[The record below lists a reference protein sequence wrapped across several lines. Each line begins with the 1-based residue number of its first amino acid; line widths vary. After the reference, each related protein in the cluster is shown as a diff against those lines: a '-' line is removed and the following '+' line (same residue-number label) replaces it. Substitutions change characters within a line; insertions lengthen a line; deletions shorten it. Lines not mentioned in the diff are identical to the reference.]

1 MLQKPAVGW
10 WIAVILV
17 TSGLSVDQSAS
28 HQRGANP
35 PAQTANRLA
44 PQTRAGQIE
53 IAREQKAASLK
64 PEENPPAEH
73 VLQTIENDKIVE
85 RVLGGVAGWRLKLG
99 GMIVRSGFA
108 AGPEYVRHFNN
119 DQMRFYASIRAS
131 TRHYYLMETGLNMP
145 HLASD
150 HLFADLHA
158 VHYDYPSVEYYG
170 PGPNS
175 HKTGRSDY
183 LLENTSF
190 EGRFG
195 VQPFRARLRLGGLGS
210 YQMINVG
217 PGRDYEYASANS
229 LYSEAV
235 TPGMQHQSNFL
246 QAGGF
251 AEVDLRD
258 KPLFPHQGEYY
269 SAQFTVNNAQSGAY
283 SFNRLDLEAQQYIP
297 FFNERRTIALR
308 GRVQAADP
316 LSGNRVPFY
325 LQPTLGGDDDL
336 RGFRP
341 FRFYDNTSLVI
352 NAEYR
357 WQIFYGMEMAVF
369 ADAGRVFDRWQQINL
384 RRLEKDFGL
393 GWRFNMS
400 DAVFMRIDAGFS
412 HEGFGVWLKF
422 GNVF

>member
-1 MLQKPAVGW
+1 MA
-10 WIAVILV
+10 
-17 TSGLSVDQSAS
+17 SGLGVGNQSAPGQAVVS
-28 HQRGANP
+28 P
-35 PAQTANRLA
+35 PAQSANRLA

-53 IAREQKAASLK
+53 IAREQKAASLR
-64 PEENPPAEH
+64 PEENSEAEH
-73 VLQTIENDKIVE
+73 VFQTIENDKIVE

-99 GMIVRSGFA
+99 GMIVRSGVA
-108 AGPEYVRHFNN
+108 AGPEYVRRFDNG
-119 DQMRFYASIRAS
+119 QMRFYASVRAS
-131 TRHYYLMETGLNMP
+131 TRHYYLMESGLDMP
-145 HLASD
+145 HLASG
-150 HLFADLHA
+150 LAFANVSA

-175 HKTGRSDY
+175 HKQGRSNF

-190 EGRFG
+190 QGRLG
-195 VQPFRARLRLGGLGS
+195 VQPFHHRLRIGATGS

-217 PGRDYEYASANS
+217 PGRDPEFASADS
-229 LYSEAV
+229 LYSEGAA
-235 TPGMQHQSNFL
+235 PGIQHQSTFL
-246 QAGGF
+246 QGGAF

-258 KPLFPHQGEYY
+258 KPRFPHQGEYFA
-269 SAQFTVNNAQSGAY
+269 AQFTANSAQTGAY

-308 GRVQAADP
+308 GRIQAADP

-341 FRFYDNTSLVI
+341 FRFYDNASAVI

-357 WQIFYGMEMAVF
+357 WQIFYGMEMALF
-369 ADAGRVFDRWQQINL
+369 ADAGRVFDRWEQINF
-384 RRLEKDFGL
+384 RRLEKDFGV

-412 HEGFGVWLKF
+412 REGFGVWLKF